1 MIQYIADKEHKGPLT
16 IRKGEARPVDWY
28 RRLEESICWQRQE
41 CGSVPLNPR
50 QVAETWRRCASA
62 ARQRTER
69 ELSRRPRQVSWL
81 VEQVGTEA
89 LSAGA
94 FQDNDIRL
102 RHRLHRF
109 RQPHW
114 CRHRHERR
122 QQPQLRGRN
131 PHRRAPI
138 GRCRRRPPRQRMARP
153 TMCQVQTKSQ

>member
-1 MIQYIADKEHKGPLT
+1 MD
-16 IRKGEARPVDWY
+16 RY
-28 RRLEESICWQRQE
+28 RRPQRLICGGRSG
-41 CGSVPLNPR
+41 CGSVSVGAR
-50 QVAETWRRCASA
+50 QAAEVRCRHSSA
-62 ARQRTER
+62 ARQRTGR

-109 RQPHW
+109 RQLHW